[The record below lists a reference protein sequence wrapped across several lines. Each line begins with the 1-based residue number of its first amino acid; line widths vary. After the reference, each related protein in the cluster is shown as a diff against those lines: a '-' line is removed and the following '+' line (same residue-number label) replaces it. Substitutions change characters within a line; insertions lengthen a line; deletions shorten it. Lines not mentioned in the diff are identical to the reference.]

1 MAKPRIIIADTDVN
15 YIVPLQLKF
24 VEEYFDKVDIEI
36 ITEPDFFSSLFS
48 LPQKADILVV
58 SEQLYD
64 TSLQRHNISNIFLME
79 EQHEEESTGD
89 LNITRIF
96 KYTSIKEIFNEI
108 VGKSGI
114 DPSINKEKT
123 TQVIYICSAS
133 GGTGKTALA
142 MAIST
147 CLTKNYKKVLYINAG
162 HMQSFQRMLKNGSA
176 ITSSDVYAKLIAG
189 SNDIYA
195 DIKHVIRKEGFSYLP
210 PFKAALISLGIKF
223 SIYEKIIAS
232 AKKSNDY
239 DYIVIDS
246 DAPFDENNVQLLNLS
261 DKVIVVTEQ
270 TFASVY
276 ATNIMISNINGVTS
290 DKYLFVCNN
299 FDNEKDNA
307 LISPNIKLKFTISE
321 YIGHIRHFDQ
331 LTFDE
336 LSSDSCIQKV
346 AFLIL

>member
-15 YIVPLQLKF
+15 YIIPLQLKF

-36 ITEPDFFSSLFS
+36 ITDAEYFSTMFLS
-48 LPQKADILVV
+48 PQKADVLVV

-64 TSLQRHNISNIFLME
+64 NSLQRHNISSVFLME

-108 VGKSGI
+108 IGKSGI
-114 DPSINKEKT
+114 DPSINMEKT
-123 TQVIYICSAS
+123 TQVIYVCSAS

-142 MAIST
+142 MAISN
-147 CLTKNYKKVLYINAG
+147 CLTKSYKRVLYINAG
-162 HMQSFQRMLKNGSA
+162 HMQSFQRLLKNGSS

-189 SNDIYA
+189 SNNIYS
-195 DIKHVIRKEGFSYLP
+195 DIKHVIRNEGFSYLP

-223 SIYEKIIAS
+223 SIYEKIISS
-232 AKKSNDY
+232 AKQSGDY
-239 DYIVIDS
+239 DYIIVDS
-246 DAPFDENNVQLLNLS
+246 DASFDENNVELLNLA

-276 ATNIMISNINGVTS
+276 ATNILISNINGVSS
-290 DKYLFVCNN
+290 DKYMFVCNN
-299 FDNEKDNA
+299 YDNEKDNA
-307 LISPNIKLKFTISE
+307 LISPNIKLRFTINE
-321 YIGHIRHFDQ
+321 YIEHIKHFDQ
-331 LTFDE
+331 LSFDE
-336 LSSDSCIQKV
+336 LSNDSGIQKV